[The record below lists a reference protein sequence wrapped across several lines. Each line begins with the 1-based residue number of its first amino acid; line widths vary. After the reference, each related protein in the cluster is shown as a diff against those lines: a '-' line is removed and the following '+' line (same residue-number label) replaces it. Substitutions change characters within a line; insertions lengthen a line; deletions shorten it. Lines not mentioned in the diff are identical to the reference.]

1 MAVVLCIGIVI
12 ALIVALDAFG
22 VLHRADP
29 DFKDARAY
37 QRRMKR
43 LRKVNGSNK

>member
-1 MAVVLCIGIVI
+1 MAVVLCIAIVI

-29 DFKDARAY
+29 DFKDARAHA
-37 QRRMKR
+37 RRMKR
-43 LRKVNGSNK
+43 LREMKWKK

>member
-1 MAVVLCIGIVI
+1 MAVILCIGIVI

-29 DFKDARAY
+29 DFKDVRAH
-37 QRRMKR
+37 QRRMRK
-43 LRKVNGSNK
+43 LGKVNGSDK